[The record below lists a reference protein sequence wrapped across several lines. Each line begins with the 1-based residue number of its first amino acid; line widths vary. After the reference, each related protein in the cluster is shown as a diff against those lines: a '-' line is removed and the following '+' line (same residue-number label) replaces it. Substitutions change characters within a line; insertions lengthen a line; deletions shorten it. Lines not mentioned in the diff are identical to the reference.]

1 MQGSAIMSITA
12 ISPVSYLAAASLVNI
27 GQPQAPSPS
36 QEDTQKT
43 KTPDVSSSSPSP
55 SGSSVA
61 VQAFT
66 AFPPAVQPIA
76 SLIPA
81 SDPQQTLPPDLS
93 LDSTGFTPQWSG
105 LTVDVYA

>member
-1 MQGSAIMSITA
+1 MSVTA
-12 ISPVSYLAAASLVNI
+12 ISPVSFLTAASLINL
-27 GQPQAPSPS
+27 GQPQASSPS
-36 QEDTQKT
+36 QDDAQQTNALEL
-43 KTPDVSSSSPSP
+43 PSSSPSP

-76 SLIPA
+76 SLSPTNDVPQALPVDPA
-81 SDPQQTLPPDLS
+81 ADL
-93 LDSTGFTPQWSG
+93 TGFIPQWSG

>member
-1 MQGSAIMSITA
+1 MSVTA
-12 ISPVSYLAAASLVNI
+12 ISPVSFLNAASLINLE
-27 GQPQAPSPS
+27 QPHAPSPS

-43 KTPDVSSSSPSP
+43 KTPDVSSSSPP

-76 SLIPA
+76 SLNPA
-81 SDPQQTLPPDLS
+81 SDPQQALPPDLGP
-93 LDSTGFTPQWSG
+93 DSTGFTPQWSG

>member
-1 MQGSAIMSITA
+1 MSITA
-12 ISPVSYLAAASLVNI
+12 IRPVSYLAAASLVNI

-76 SLIPA
+76 SLSPA
-81 SDPQQTLPPDLS
+81 SDPQQTLPPDLG